1 MVEFGNNKDIANYH
15 ISSFQGLEAKQAVSQ
30 DWILVPAL
38 LLISWWPRLSPF
50 PSLGLC
56 PLNRKARHFG
66 LDDVWGL
73 SSSTSRRC

>member
-38 LLISWWPRLSPF
+38 LLISW
-50 PSLGLC
+50 
-56 PLNRKARHFG
+56 
-66 LDDVWGL
+66 
-73 SSSTSRRC
+73 